1 MPILR
6 ILFYIFIIYFLLP
19 TTSYLLPT
27 AYGEVY
33 KWTDEDGSVNFT
45 DSIDRIPERY
55 RKGAEK
61 KSLPSVGITLTVKHV
76 IDGDTIIA
84 TSGEKVRYLG
94 IDTPEISSEK
104 MPAQFFSEESKKA
117 NKELVGG
124 RTIRLEL
131 DEEKIDKHG
140 RLLAYVYLKDG
151 TFVNAKLIEDGNAR
165 SYFIPPNVKYY
176 SQFKKLEKEAMKNRK
191 GLWSEPDSIAPIP
204 HSEAIRHIGKFRFV
218 EGVVRSIHNAGKA
231 VHLNFGDNPDEDF
244 TVTIFERDYQRFKEK
259 GIDPS
264 GRYTGKRVT
273 VYGKIKLYMGAEIV
287 VSFPEDIT
295 ISGKEQKPN

>member
-1 MPILR
+1 MQVSR
-6 ILFYIFIIYFLLP
+6 ILLTLTLTLTLTLP
-19 TTSYLLPT
+19 VW
-27 AYGEVY
+27 GDVY

-84 TSGEKVRYLG
+84 ASGEKVRYLG
-94 IDTPEISSEK
+94 IDTPEITSEK

-131 DEEKIDKHG
+131 DEEKVDKHG

-165 SYFIPPNVKYY
+165 AYFIPPNIKYY
-176 SQFKKLEKEAMKNRK
+176 AKFKKTEIEAMKNRK
-191 GLWSEPDSIAPIP
+191 GVWNESDSLTPIS
-204 HSEAIRHIGKFRFV
+204 HIEAIRQIGKFRFV
-218 EGVVRSIHNAGKA
+218 EGIVRNSRKTENG
-231 VHLNFGDNPDEDF
+231 VYLNFGDNPDEDF
-244 TVTIFERDYQRFKEK
+244 SVIIFKSDYQRFQEK
-259 GIDPS
+259 GIDPAS
-264 GRYTGKRVT
+264 YYTGKKVV
-273 VYGKIKLYMGAEIV
+273 VYGKIKLYRGAEIV
-287 VSFPEDIT
+287 VSFPEDIKV
-295 ISGKEQKPN
+295 SQ